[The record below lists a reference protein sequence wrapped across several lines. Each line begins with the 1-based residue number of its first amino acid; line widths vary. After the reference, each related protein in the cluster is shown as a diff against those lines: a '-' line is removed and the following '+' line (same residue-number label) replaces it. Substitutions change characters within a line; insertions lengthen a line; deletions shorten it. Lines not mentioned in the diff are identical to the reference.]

1 MKNVSWD
8 NSYDSYSSVSMVFKP
23 FMYSPLDWTLIS
35 ETELRRKKFE
45 ISFKNHKRMYDF
57 SHVALLVYRKI
68 DIKGLLMS
76 VKDCILYAL
85 YVCAYF
91 DIVVG
96 GY

>member
-8 NSYDSYSSVSMVFKP
+8 NSYDFYSVSMVFKP
-23 FMYSPLDWTLIS
+23 FMYSPLDWTLIL

-57 SHVALLVYRKI
+57 CRVALLVYRKI

-85 YVCAYF
+85 YVCTYF
-91 DIVVG
+91 NIVVG